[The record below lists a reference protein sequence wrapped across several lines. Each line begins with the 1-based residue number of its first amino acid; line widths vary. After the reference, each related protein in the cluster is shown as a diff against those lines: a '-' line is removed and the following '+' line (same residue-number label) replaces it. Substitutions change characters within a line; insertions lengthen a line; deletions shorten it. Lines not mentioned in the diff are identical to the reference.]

1 MLTSSVDG
9 KNMST
14 ALEEQDRIQKRVN
27 KILETRLE
35 TDKDTLDALNGLSTF
50 FTENTLQNR
59 RNLRSQIEHR
69 SVGINEN
76 FLKAFRE
83 VKLTLDAVCTDLD
96 TMASSVQTMKT
107 DLETSKALT
116 KDLIEQT
123 NKMQQERER
132 LEIHQQIAQ
141 AFLARFQ
148 LSVPEHQLLYGNAK
162 DAPIVPEFF
171 KVLDRVQSIHS
182 DCRLLMQCGYQTAAL
197 DIMEEMTL
205 HQEGALERLYRWTQ
219 NHCRNLENNEI
230 GPLIVEAMSRLQDRP
245 VLFKYVIDEYA
256 IARRAVLVRQFIE
269 ALTEGGPGGNPKPI
283 ELHAHDPKRY
293 IGDMFAWLHQS
304 IPNEKE
310 NLTLLFK
317 KCDKHDISEQMQKA
331 LGYIA
336 DGVCHPLKVRV
347 ETILSSEQDT
357 IILFTISNLLRF
369 YQQIMKQ
376 VVQGG
381 TLEQCLIDLQL
392 SSEQIYLNALAA
404 QVRSVLQRPA
414 GTSLALEP
422 PQRDLVPPASVARL
436 LNILKE
442 ILSVATMVDG
452 RQADITK
459 IVTCVIDPLL
469 QSVQESAAHLP
480 TVDMAVYLLNCLY
493 HMQST
498 LAVFEYMDERVERL
512 QAQSDAQLDTLT
524 SEQASSLV
532 ANLNLGPI
540 YTILQSNQTK
550 IETNLLKIF
559 MSKMDAFLELPDVL
573 LLPQVQLIMSS
584 SHRNTVQRRAFNVI
598 VAIYKQIYE
607 RVHDPANGFEQ
618 PEALL
623 HKTPDQVAH
632 ILAA

>member
-1 MLTSSVDG
+1 
-9 KNMST
+9 
-14 ALEEQDRIQKRVN
+14 
-27 KILETRLE
+27 
-35 TDKDTLDALNGLSTF
+35 
-50 FTENTLQNR
+50 
-59 RNLRSQIEHR
+59 
-69 SVGINEN
+69 
-76 FLKAFRE
+76 
-83 VKLTLDAVCTDLD
+83 
-96 TMASSVQTMKT
+96 
-107 DLETSKALT
+107 
-116 KDLIEQT
+116 
-123 NKMQQERER
+123 
-132 LEIHQQIAQ
+132 
-141 AFLARFQ
+141 
-148 LSVPEHQLLYGNAK
+148 
-162 DAPIVPEFF
+162 
-171 KVLDRVQSIHS
+171 
-182 DCRLLMQCGYQTAAL
+182 GYQTAAL

-219 NHCRNLENNEI
+219 NHCRSLENNEI

-304 IPNEKE
+304 IPTEKE
-310 NLTLLFK
+310 NLSLLFK
-317 KCDKHDISEQMQKA
+317 KCDKQDISDQLQSA

-347 ETILSSEQDT
+347 ETILQAEKDT
-357 IILFTISNLLRF
+357 IVLFTISNLLRF
-369 YQQIMKQ
+369 YQQIMRQ

-381 TLEQCLIDLQL
+381 SLEECLVELQK
-392 SSEQIYLNALAA
+392 SSEQIYLGALAA
-404 QVRSVLQRPA
+404 QVRSVLQRPS
-414 GTSLALEP
+414 GGSGLALEP
-422 PQRDLVPPASVARL
+422 PQRDLVPPPSVARL

-459 IVTCVIDPLL
+459 IVSCVIDPLL

-480 TVDMAVYLLNCLY
+480 TVDMGVYLLNCLH
-493 HMQST
+493 HMQSS
-498 LAVFEYMDERVERL
+498 LAVYEYMDERVERL

-540 YTILQSNQTK
+540 YAILQSNQSK

-584 SHRNTVQRRAFNVI
+584 SHRATVQKRSFNVI
-598 VAIYKQIYE
+598 VAIYKQIYD
-607 RVHDPANGFEQ
+607 RVHDPANGFEH
-618 PEALL
+618 PDKLL
-623 HKTPDQVAH
+623 HRTPEQVAH
-632 ILAA
+632 ILTST

>member
-1 MLTSSVDG
+1 
-9 KNMST
+9 MSAT
-14 ALEEQDRIQKRVN
+14 QDKKEDQDRIQRRIN
-27 KILETRLE
+27 KILEARLE
-35 TDKDTLDALNGLSTF
+35 SDKGTLDALNGLSSF
-50 FTENTLQNR
+50 FNENTLQNR
-59 RNLRSQIEHR
+59 RNLRSQIEYR

-83 VKLTLDAVCTDLD
+83 VKLSLDAVCTDLD
-96 TMASSVQTMKT
+96 TMATSVQTMKS

-123 NKMQQERER
+123 NTMQQERDR
-132 LEIHQQIAQ
+132 LEVHQQIAQ

-148 LSVPEHQLLYGNAK
+148 LTVPEHQLLYGSAK
-162 DAPIVPEFF
+162 DAPIVADFF
-171 KVLDRVQSIHS
+171 RVLDRVQSIHS

-219 NHCRNLENNEI
+219 NHCRNLESNEI
-230 GPLIVEAMSRLQDRP
+230 GPLIVEAMRRLQDRP

-256 IARRAVLVRQFIE
+256 IARRAVLVRLFIE
-269 ALTEGGPGGNPKPI
+269 ALTEGGHGGNPKPI
-283 ELHAHDPKRY
+283 EMHAHDPKRY

-304 IPNEKE
+304 IPYEKE

-317 KCDKHDISEQMQKA
+317 KCDKQDISDQLQAA

-336 DGVCHPLKVRV
+336 DGVQHPLKVRV
-347 ETILSSEQDT
+347 ETILNSEKDT
-357 IILFTISNLLRF
+357 IVLFTLSNLLRF

-381 TLEQCLIDLQL
+381 SLEECLVDLQK
-392 SSEQIYLNALAA
+392 SSEQIYLHSLAT
-404 QVRSVLQRPA
+404 QVRSVLQRPS
-414 GTSLALEP
+414 GFSMALEP
-422 PQRDLVPPASVARL
+422 PQRDLVPPPSVSRL
-436 LNILKE
+436 LNMLKE

-459 IVTCVIDPLL
+459 IVSCVIDPLL

-480 TVDMAVYLLNCLY
+480 TVDMGVYLLNCLY

-498 LAVFEYMDERVERL
+498 LAVYEYMDERVERL
-512 QAQSDAQLDTLT
+512 QGQSDAQLDTLT

-540 YTILQSNQTK
+540 YTILQSNQSK

-559 MSKMDAFLELPDVL
+559 TSKLDAFLELPDVL

-584 SHRNTVQRRAFNVI
+584 SHRATVQKRAFNVI

-618 PEALL
+618 PDQLL

-632 ILAA
+632 ILTA

>member
-1 MLTSSVDG
+1 
-9 KNMST
+9 MSA

-69 SVGINEN
+69 SVGINES

-83 VKLTLDAVCTDLD
+83 VKLTLDAVCGDLD

-132 LEIHQQIAQ
+132 LEVHQQIAQ

-162 DAPIVPEFF
+162 DAPIVADFF

-219 NHCRNLENNEI
+219 NRCRNLDNNEV

-269 ALTEGGPGGNPKPI
+269 ALTEGGPGGNPRPI

-357 IILFTISNLLRF
+357 IVLFTISNLLRF
-369 YQQIMKQ
+369 YQQIMRQ

-381 TLEQCLIDLQL
+381 TLEQCLIDLQQ

-584 SHRNTVQRRAFNVI
+584 SHRGTVQRRAFNVI

-632 ILAA
+632 ILAT

>member
-1 MLTSSVDG
+1 
-9 KNMST
+9 
-14 ALEEQDRIQKRVN
+14 
-27 KILETRLE
+27 
-35 TDKDTLDALNGLSTF
+35 
-50 FTENTLQNR
+50 
-59 RNLRSQIEHR
+59 
-69 SVGINEN
+69 
-76 FLKAFRE
+76 
-83 VKLTLDAVCTDLD
+83 
-96 TMASSVQTMKT
+96 
-107 DLETSKALT
+107 
-116 KDLIEQT
+116 
-123 NKMQQERER
+123 
-132 LEIHQQIAQ
+132 
-141 AFLARFQ
+141 
-148 LSVPEHQLLYGNAK
+148 
-162 DAPIVPEFF
+162 
-171 KVLDRVQSIHS
+171 
-182 DCRLLMQCGYQTAAL
+182 
-197 DIMEEMTL
+197 
-205 HQEGALERLYRWTQ
+205 
-219 NHCRNLENNEI
+219 
-230 GPLIVEAMSRLQDRP
+230 
-245 VLFKYVIDEYA
+245 
-256 IARRAVLVRQFIE
+256 
-269 ALTEGGPGGNPKPI
+269 
-283 ELHAHDPKRY
+283 
-293 IGDMFAWLHQS
+293 
-304 IPNEKE
+304 
-310 NLTLLFK
+310 
-317 KCDKHDISEQMQKA
+317 MQKA
-331 LGYIA
+331 LSYIA

-369 YQQIMKQ
+369 YQQIMRQ

-381 TLEQCLIDLQL
+381 SLEQCLIDLQQ

-414 GTSLALEP
+414 GTSLPLEP
-422 PQRDLVPPASVARL
+422 PQRDLVPPPSVARL

-540 YTILQSNQTK
+540 YTILQSNQSK

-559 MSKMDAFLELPDVL
+559 MSKMDAFLQLPDVL

-584 SHRNTVQRRAFNVI
+584 SHRSTVQRRAFNVI
-598 VAIYKQIYE
+598 VAIYKQIYD

-623 HKTPDQVAH
+623 HKTPDQVAQL
-632 ILAA
+632 LAAS

>member
-1 MLTSSVDG
+1 
-9 KNMST
+9 MSATT
-14 ALEEQDRIQKRVN
+14 AQDKQDQQDRIQMRVN

-35 TDKDTLDALNGLSTF
+35 TDKDTLDALNGLSSF

-59 RNLRSQIEHR
+59 RNLRSQIERR
-69 SVGINEN
+69 SVEINEK

-83 VKLTLDAVCTDLD
+83 VKITLDAVCTDLD
-96 TMASSVQTMKT
+96 TMAQSVQTMKS
-107 DLETSKALT
+107 DLEASKALT
-116 KDLIEQT
+116 HDLIAQT

-132 LEIHQQIAQ
+132 LEVHQQIAE

-148 LSVPEHQLLYGNAK
+148 LSVPEHQMLYGTTK
-162 DAPIVPEFF
+162 DAPIVPNFF
-171 KVLDRVQSIHS
+171 KVLDRVQFIHTE
-182 DCRLLMQCGYQTAAL
+182 CRMLMQCGYQTAAL

-205 HQEGALERLYRWTQ
+205 YQEGALERLYRWTQ
-219 NHCRNLENNEI
+219 NHCRNLDNSEI
-230 GPLIVEAMSRLQDRP
+230 GPLVVEAMSRLQDRP

-269 ALTEGGPGGNPKPI
+269 ALTEGRPGGNSKPI
-283 ELHAHDPKRY
+283 DLHVHDPKRY

-310 NLTLLFK
+310 NLTVLFK
-317 KCDKHDISEQMQKA
+317 KCDKHDNSEQMQKA
-331 LGYIA
+331 LSYIA

-347 ETILSSEQDT
+347 ETVLNSEKDT
-357 IILFTISNLLRF
+357 IILFAISNLLRF

-381 TLEQCLIDLQL
+381 SLEQFLIDLQKT
-392 SSEQIYLNALAA
+392 SEDIYLEALAT
-404 QVRSVLQRPA
+404 QVRSVLQRPS
-414 GTSLALEP
+414 GTSMALQP
-422 PQRDLVPPASVARL
+422 PQRDLVPPPSVGHL

-459 IVTCVIDPLL
+459 IVSCVIDPLL
-469 QSVQESAAHLP
+469 QSVQESASHLP

-498 LAVFEYMDERVERL
+498 LTVYEYMDERVERL
-512 QAQSDAQLDTLT
+512 QAQSDAQIDTLT

-550 IETNLLKIF
+550 IEKNLLKIF
-559 MSKMDAFLELPDVL
+559 MSKMDAFLEMPGVL
-573 LLPQVQLIMSS
+573 LLPQIQLIVSS
-584 SHRNTVQRRAFNVI
+584 AHRTTVQRRSFNVI
-598 VAIYKQIYE
+598 LAIYKQIYE
-607 RVHDPANGFEQ
+607 RVYDPANGFEE

-623 HKTPDQVAH
+623 SKSPEQVGQ
-632 ILAA
+632 ILKA

>member
-1 MLTSSVDG
+1 ME
-9 KNMST
+9 KMSA

-50 FTENTLQNR
+50 FTDNTLQNR

-107 DLETSKALT
+107 QLETSKALT

-123 NKMQQERER
+123 NKMQHERER
-132 LEIHQQIAQ
+132 LEVHQQIAQ

-148 LSVPEHQLLYGNAK
+148 LSVPEHQLLYGSAK

-317 KCDKHDISEQMQKA
+317 KCDKNDISEQMQKA

-381 TLEQCLIDLQL
+381 TLEQCLIDLQQ

-584 SHRNTVQRRAFNVI
+584 SHRGTVQRRAFNVI

>member
-9 KNMST
+9 KNMS
-14 ALEEQDRIQKRVN
+14 AAIEEQDRIQKRVN

-632 ILAA
+632 ILTA

>member
-1 MLTSSVDG
+1 MSVTQD
-9 KNMST
+9 KK
-14 ALEEQDRIQKRVN
+14 EDQDRIQRRVN
-27 KILETRLE
+27 KILEARLE
-35 TDKDTLDALNGLSTF
+35 SDKDTLDALNGLSSF
-50 FTENTLQNR
+50 FKENTLQNR

-83 VKLTLDAVCTDLD
+83 VKLSLDAVCADLD
-96 TMASSVQTMKT
+96 TMATSVQTMKS

-123 NKMQQERER
+123 NTMQQERDR
-132 LEIHQQIAQ
+132 LEVHQQIAQ

-148 LSVPEHQLLYGNAK
+148 LTVPEHQLLYGSAK
-162 DAPIVPEFF
+162 DAPIVADFF
-171 KVLDRVQSIHS
+171 TVLDRVQSIHS

-230 GPLIVEAMSRLQDRP
+230 GPLIVEAMRRLQDRP

-256 IARRAVLVRQFIE
+256 IARRAVLVRLFIE
-269 ALTEGGPGGNPKPI
+269 ALTEGGHGGSPKPI

-304 IPNEKE
+304 IPYEKE

-317 KCDKHDISEQMQKA
+317 KCDKQDISDQLQAA

-336 DGVCHPLKVRV
+336 DGVQHPLKVRV
-347 ETILSSEQDT
+347 ETILNSEKDT
-357 IILFTISNLLRF
+357 IVLFTLSNLLRF

-381 TLEQCLIDLQL
+381 SLEECLVELQK
-392 SSEQIYLNALAA
+392 SSEQIYLQSLAT

-414 GTSLALEP
+414 GSSMALEP
-422 PQRDLVPPASVARL
+422 PQRDLVPPPSVARL
-436 LNILKE
+436 LNMLKE

-459 IVTCVIDPLL
+459 IVSCVIDPLL

-480 TVDMAVYLLNCLY
+480 TVDMGVYLLNCLY

-498 LAVFEYMDERVERL
+498 LAVYEYMDERVERL
-512 QAQSDAQLDTLT
+512 QGQSDAQLDTLT

-540 YTILQSNQTK
+540 YTILQSNQSK

-559 MSKMDAFLELPDVL
+559 MSKLDAFLELPDVL

-584 SHRNTVQRRAFNVI
+584 SHRATVQKRAFNVI

-618 PEALL
+618 PDQLL
-623 HKTPDQVAH
+623 HKTPEQVAH
-632 ILAA
+632 ILTAS

>member
-9 KNMST
+9 KNMSA
-14 ALEEQDRIQKRVN
+14 ALEDQDRIQKRVN

-148 LSVPEHQLLYGNAK
+148 LSVPEHQLLYGNVK

-623 HKTPDQVAH
+623 HKTPDQVSH
-632 ILAA
+632 ILTA

>member
-1 MLTSSVDG
+1 
-9 KNMST
+9 KNSLEEKMSA

-35 TDKDTLDALNGLSTF
+35 TDKDTLDALNGLSSF
-50 FTENTLQNR
+50 FTENTLQQR
-59 RNLRSQIEHR
+59 RNLRSQIERR

-76 FLKAFRE
+76 FLQAFRQ
-83 VKLTLDAVCTDLD
+83 VKLALDEVCGDLD
-96 TMASSVQTMKT
+96 TMASSVDTMRS
-107 DLETSKALT
+107 DLESSKALT
-116 KDLIEQT
+116 RDLIEQT
-123 NKMQQERER
+123 NKLQQQREQ
-132 LEIHQQIAQ
+132 LEVHQQIAQ

-171 KVLDRVQSIHS
+171 RVLDRVQAIHAE
-182 DCRLLMQCGYQTAAL
+182 CRLLMQCGYQTAAL

-230 GPLIVEAMSRLQDRP
+230 GPLIVQAMSRLQDRP

-269 ALTEGGPGGNPKPI
+269 ALTEGGGHGGNPRPI

-317 KCDKHDISEQMQKA
+317 QCDKHDISEQMQKA
-331 LGYIA
+331 LSYIA

-357 IILFTISNLLRF
+357 IVLFTISNLLRF
-369 YQQIMKQ
+369 YQQIMRQ

-381 TLEQCLIDLQL
+381 GSLEQCLVELQQ

-422 PQRDLVPPASVARL
+422 PQRDLVPPPSVARL

-559 MSKMDAFLELPDVL
+559 MSKLDAFLQLPDVL
-573 LLPQVQLIMSS
+573 LLPQVQLIMSTA
-584 SHRNTVQRRAFNVI
+584 HRSAVQRRSFNVI

-607 RVHDPANGFEQ
+607 RVHDPANGFDQ
-618 PEALL
+618 PDALL
-623 HKTPDQVAH
+623 HKTPEQVAH
-632 ILAA
+632 ILAAA